1 MAFPVVQSSI
11 EAMSRL
17 AQHYKDKVIPE
28 LNEKLGLSNPMQV
41 PRLSK
46 IVVSMGVGKA
56 MDTRSRID
64 AAVKDLAQITGQRP
78 VVRNARKSVA
88 NFRLREGSPVGCMVT
103 LRGERMYEFMDRLVS
118 VVLPRVRD
126 FRGIGTKFDG
136 QGNYSLGL
144 SEQTLFPEIDLD
156 KVEFSQGMNVTF
168 VTTARNDE
176 EGRALLDGFG
186 FPFRRTGED
195 K

>member
-1 MAFPVVQSSI
+1 
-11 EAMSRL
+11 
-17 AQHYKDKVIPE
+17 
-28 LNEKLGLSNPMQV
+28 LSNPMQT
-41 PRLSK
+41 PRIDK

-64 AAVKDLAQITGQRP
+64 AAVKDMAIITGQKP
-78 VVRNARKSVA
+78 VVRNSKKSVA
-88 NFRLREGSPVGCMVT
+88 NFRLREGSPIGCMVT
-103 LRGERMYEFMDRLVS
+103 LRGERMYEFLDRLVS

-126 FRGIGTKFDG
+126 FRGVGTKFDG

-144 SEQTLFPEIDLD
+144 TEQTLFPEIDLD
-156 KVEFSQGMNVTF
+156 RVEFTQGMNVTI
-168 VTTARNDE
+168 VTSARTDD

-186 FPFRRTGED
+186 FPFRRPGGN

>member
-1 MAFPVVQSSI
+1 MA
-11 EAMSRL
+11 RL
-17 AQHYKDKVIPE
+17 TQHYKDKVIPE
-28 LNEKLGLSNPMQV
+28 LNDKLGLSNPMQV

-64 AAVKDLAQITGQRP
+64 AAVKDLAQITGQKP

-186 FPFRRTGED
+186 FPFRSTGEN

>member
-1 MAFPVVQSSI
+1 MA
-11 EAMSRL
+11 RL
-17 AQHYKDKVIPE
+17 AAHYKEKVIPQ
-28 LNEKLGLSNPMQV
+28 LTEKFGLSNPMQT
-41 PRLSK
+41 PRIDK

-64 AAVKDLAQITGQRP
+64 AAVKDMAIITGQKP
-78 VVRNARKSVA
+78 VVRNSKKSVA
-88 NFRLREGSPVGCMVT
+88 NFRLREGSPIGCMVT
-103 LRGERMYEFMDRLVS
+103 LRGERMYEFLDRLVS

-126 FRGIGTKFDG
+126 FRGVGTKFDG

-144 SEQTLFPEIDLD
+144 TEQTLFPEIDLD
-156 KVEFSQGMNVTF
+156 RVEFTQGMNVTI
-168 VTTARNDE
+168 VTSARTDD

-186 FPFRRTGED
+186 FPFRRPGGN